1 MMEDYQTDYKKM
13 YEELRA
19 LVRLYFE
26 IKFDDGEEYE
36 DNEWEDI
43 FENTEVDLCVAVGLI
58 DYEEVEHDD

>member
-1 MMEDYQTDYKKM
+1 MEDYQTDYKKM

-36 DNEWEDI
+36 DNEWEDM

>member
-1 MMEDYQTDYKKM
+1 MEDYQTDYKKM

-26 IKFDDGEEYE
+26 IKFDEGEEYE
-36 DNEWEDI
+36 DNEWEDM

>member
-36 DNEWEDI
+36 DNEWEDM

-58 DYEEVEHDD
+58 DFEEVEHDD

>member
-36 DNEWEDI
+36 DNEWEDM

>member
-1 MMEDYQTDYKKM
+1 MEDYQTDYKKM

-36 DNEWEDI
+36 DNEWEDM

-58 DYEEVEHDD
+58 DFEEVEHDD